1 MFKENKPNLPLFNE
15 IKRYTPHILK
25 PISSDSSFYYPCPL
39 QNNPRIG
46 QAADRFIH
54 EINQQ
59 KKKKNPP
66 TKTTLNNAIK
76 IKIPTFRR

>member
-25 PISSDSSFYYPCPL
+25 PISSDSSFYPCPL

-54 EINQQ
+54 EINP
-59 KKKKNPP
+59 KKKTHEDN
-66 TKTTLNNAIK
+66 TQQCHQN
-76 IKIPTFRR
+76 